1 METCQSL
8 WPGSQTYTRN
18 TRKWKMP
25 RGMYYTSNLHIDNI
39 PMHFA
44 AGMCLVTVIRILVKS
59 TQFKGKTF
67 MTTSYSNNILKACWV
82 SLRILLS
89 CVQ

>member
-1 METCQSL
+1 METCKSL

-18 TRKWKMP
+18 TGKWKMA
-25 RGMYYTSNLHIDNI
+25 RGMYYTSASIDNI

-44 AGMCLVTVIRILVKS
+44 AGTCLVAVIRTPVKS
-59 TQFKGKTF
+59 TQFRGKTF
-67 MTTSYSNNILKACWV
+67 MTTSYSNNILKAFWV
-82 SLRILLS
+82 SLGILLF